1 MKTEKISFNFSTEK
15 LRGIK
20 VHAPEVYENL
30 EKLLEEDMEKI
41 YLKYVPKPTRQ
52 YIEAV
57 IVAEENQPGKNGKI

>member
-41 YLKYVPKPTRQ
+41 YLKYVPKSTRQ
-52 YIEAV
+52 YIKAV
-57 IVAEENQPGKNGKI
+57 IAAEENQPGKSGKI